1 MYQADEFG
9 RVWLD
14 DETFIAPFGHFDA
27 DYKYVVD
34 YLDNPIVAKNTF
46 YEGLSKEE
54 LIFRYV
60 QYLKHG
66 VGWIGFHK
74 KKRGGFVILE
84 PVSIKPL
91 IYAVHGGLDAHLSKH
106 GIGQKMMDFIKWSVF
121 TKANAYKLEGYICKP
136 NQLIK
141 RFFNKFGLVKES
153 ELQDRILIDGTPS
166 PMHIYGLT
174 KEAYLKEKS
183 HGRIT
188 TEANASTES
197 RRGSKGTSGSS
208 GTRTRKTKS
217 RKSRL
222 RKRLSRNKRSKRGF

>member
-14 DETFIAPFGHFDA
+14 DETFIAPFGHFEA
-27 DYKYVVD
+27 DYKYIVD
-34 YLDNPIVAKNTF
+34 YLKNPVIAKRTF
-46 YEGLSKEE
+46 YDGLTFEE
-54 LIFRYV
+54 LIHRYV
-60 QYLKHG
+60 QYLKYG

-84 PVSIKPL
+84 PVSLKPL

-106 GIGQKMMDFIKWSVF
+106 DIGQKMMDFIKWSVF
-121 TKANAYKLEGYICKP
+121 TQANAYKLEGYICKP

-166 PMHIYGLT
+166 PMYIYGLT
-174 KEAYLKEKS
+174 KEVYLKEKN

-188 TEANASTES
+188 TEASTPAKS
-197 RRGSKGTSGSS
+197 RGNGKGTSGSS
-208 GTRTRKTKS
+208 GTRTRKNKS
-217 RKSRL
+217 RKSRV
-222 RKRLSRNKRSKRGF
+222 RKRLSRKQRSKRGF